1 MDNGLELLLKMPKN
15 QNILRMEN
23 NNKNREKIQLTYK
36 DN

>member
-23 NNKNREKIQLTYK
+23 NNKNLEKIQLTFKY
-36 DN
+36 N